1 MGALSHLKIVEIGS
15 AAASSY
21 CARLFADFGATVQK
35 VEPPRGD
42 PLRHTAPFTPKG
54 SSAWFAF
61 LNFNKSS
68 VALDPKDAS
77 ASLRLTELI
86 GNCDILID
94 GRDIDAADCPAFDLA
109 ALKETHPGLI
119 HVEASWFGHQG
130 PYANFEATD
139 STIRALTGLIKLV
152 GPIEGPPAHAPDFQ
166 TGIFAGLWGFIAAA
180 SSVLGRMQDGHGR
193 TSALSVFESSVA
205 VTEYVM
211 FESFARGDIMRRIGV
226 NRFWPTFPVG
236 IYETKQGWLG
246 VTTVTPAQ
254 WRAFCEML
262 GLYDLRDD
270 TTLFMGVDRLQRME
284 EIESK
289 FIPKL
294 KQRSAQEWFAEGLK
308 RKIPIVPVPDISDL
322 IGDDEKRSRGAIV
335 PIVIGDETGFTAGSM
350 QRLTGTPPRR
360 GGAVPAIGETQPT
373 PIPMSSSPS
382 RDGTPA
388 STPLLERR
396 APNRLPLEGTRVIDF
411 SMGWAGPICT
421 RTLADLGADVIKIE
435 AIQYPDWWRG
445 VDRRPAY
452 VLEQM
457 YEKSVRYCIMNRNKR
472 GITLDLTRPQGLDL
486 AKRLL
491 ADADVVVD
499 NYSVEV
505 LPKLGLGYEVLS
517 KLNPKLVM
525 MSMSAFGSGSVH
537 RDCRAYGSTLE
548 QGSGL
553 PSVVGDAGGPPVMSH
568 TAFGDA
574 VGGLNGCAA
583 VLTALIHARLTCKG
597 QFIDLAQIECMMPFA
612 APWIVAHSID
622 GKEPVKYGNRH
633 PDFVPHGCFPCAG
646 SDNWIVLAVSSD
658 AMWPKLAKL
667 LDRADWAADQSLKS
681 AVGRR
686 KIENEIEAAI
696 ADWTSARAPDDAMN
710 ALQAAGIAS
719 GVARLPIELLKDPQL
734 QARGFIQEIDRAF
747 IGIHPQPSMPFRET
761 DKPFAIR
768 SAPPTLGE
776 HNREILAGIL
786 GLSDAEIVQLAR
798 DGIIGTEMLMEEQL
812 VQEKKRVAG

>member
-1 MGALSHLKIVEIGS
+1 MGALSHLRIVEIGS
-15 AAASSY
+15 AAATSY
-21 CARLFADFGATVQK
+21 CARLFADFGANVQK
-35 VEPPRGD
+35 VEPPQGD
-42 PLRHTAPFTPKG
+42 PLRYAAPFTPKG
-54 SSAWFAF
+54 QSAWFAF

-68 VALDPKDAS
+68 VALDPNDVS
-77 ASLRLTELI
+77 ASLHLTELI
-86 GNCDILID
+86 GDCDVLID

-109 ALKETHPGLI
+109 ALKQRNPGLI
-119 HVEASWFGHQG
+119 HLEASWFGHDG
-130 PYANFEATD
+130 PYRKFEATD
-139 STIRALTGLIKLV
+139 STIRALAGLVKLV
-152 GPIEGPPAHAPDFQ
+152 GPVEGPPVHAPDFQ
-166 TGIFAGLWGFIAAA
+166 TGILAGLWGFISVA
-180 SSVLGRMQDGHGR
+180 SSVLGRMHDGCGR
-193 TSALSVFESSVA
+193 TSALSIFESSIA
-205 VTEYVM
+205 VSEYIM
-211 FESFARGDIMRRIGV
+211 FEAFTRGDIMRRIGV

-270 TTLFMGVDRLQRME
+270 ATLFLGIDRLQHME
-284 EIESK
+284 KIESK
-289 FIPKL
+289 FVPRL
-294 KQRSAQEWFAEGLK
+294 KQRTAQEWFAEGLR
-308 RKIPIVPVPDISDL
+308 RKIPIVPVPEIGDL
-322 IGDDEKRSRGAIV
+322 IADDEKKSRGAIV
-335 PIVIGDETGFTAGSM
+335 PITVGDETGFTAGSM
-350 QRLTGTPPRR
+350 QRLTGTPSRR
-360 GGAVPAIGETQPT
+360 GGVVPAIGELQPD
-373 PIPMSSSPS
+373 IASPS
-382 RDGTPA
+382 GTAPRVRSPA
-388 STPLLERR
+388 PRN
-396 APNRLPLEGTRVIDF
+396 PNRLPLEGFRVIDF

-452 VLEQM
+452 VREQM

-472 GITLDLTRPQGLDL
+472 GITLDLTRPEGLQL

-491 ADADVVVD
+491 ADADLAVD

-517 KLNPKLVM
+517 KKNPKLVM
-525 MSMSAFGSGSVH
+525 MSMSAFGAGSIH

-553 PSVVGDAGGPPVMSH
+553 PSVVGDANGPPVMSH

-583 VLTALIHARLTCKG
+583 VLIALIHAKHTGRG

-622 GKEPVKYGNRH
+622 GKKPVKYGNRH

-646 SDNWIVLAVSSD
+646 SDNWIVVAVSSD
-658 AMWPKLAKL
+658 EMWPKLAGL
-667 LDRADWAADQSLKS
+667 LGRADWAADKTLK
-681 AVGRR
+681 AAAGRR
-686 KIENEIEAAI
+686 RIENEIEAAI
-696 ADWTSARAPDDAMN
+696 ANWTSTRGPDEAMN
-710 ALQAAGIAS
+710 ALQGAGVAS
-719 GVARLPIELLKDPQL
+719 GVARLPIDLLKDPHL

-747 IGIHPQPSMPFRET
+747 IGRHPQPSMPFRET
-761 DKPFAIR
+761 EKPFAIR

-776 HNREILAGIL
+776 HNHEILGGIL
-786 GLSDAEIVQLAR
+786 GLSGAEMDQLTR

-812 VQEKKRVAG
+812 VKEKKRAAG

>member
-1 MGALSHLKIVEIGS
+1 MGALSHLRIVEIGS
-15 AAASSY
+15 AAAASY

-35 VEPPRGD
+35 IEPPQGD
-42 PLRHTAPFTPKG
+42 PLRRSAPFTPKG
-54 SSAWFAF
+54 QSAWFAF

-68 VALDPKDAS
+68 VALDPDDAN

-86 GNCDILID
+86 GSCDILID
-94 GRDIDAADCPAFDLA
+94 GRDIDDADCPAFDLA
-109 ALKETHPGLI
+109 ALKQGHPGLI
-119 HVEASWFGHQG
+119 HVEASWFGHDG
-130 PYANFEATD
+130 PYAKFEATD
-139 STIRALTGLIKLV
+139 STIRALTGLVKLV
-152 GPIEGPPAHAPDFQ
+152 GPAEGPPIHAPDFQ
-166 TGIFAGLWGFIAAA
+166 TGIFAGLWGFISAA
-180 SSVLGRMQDGHGR
+180 SSVLGRMRDGRGR
-193 TSALSVFESSVA
+193 TSALSIFESSIA
-205 VTEYVM
+205 VTEYIM

-236 IYETKQGWLG
+236 IYATRQGWLG

-262 GLYDLRDD
+262 GLHELRDD
-270 TTLFMGVDRLQRME
+270 ATLFLGVDRLQHME
-284 EIESK
+284 EIERQ

-294 KQRSAQEWFAEGLK
+294 KQRTAEEWFAEGLK
-308 RKIPIVPVPDISDL
+308 RKIPIVPVPDIGDL
-322 IGDDEKRSRGAIV
+322 IADAEKQSRGAIV
-335 PIVIGDETGFTAGSM
+335 PIALGEETGFTAGSM

-360 GGAVPAIGETQPT
+360 GGAVPAIGEQQPFVVAG
-373 PIPMSSSPS
+373 PGKA
-382 RDGTPA
+382 GTHAIEPR
-388 STPLLERR
+388 PHD
-396 APNRLPLEGTRVIDF
+396 PQRLPLEGIRVVDF

-457 YEKSVRYCIMNRNKR
+457 YEKTVRYCIMNRNKR
-472 GITLDLTRPQGLDL
+472 GITLDLTRPQGLKL
-486 AKRLL
+486 AKQLL
-491 ADADVVVD
+491 ADADLVVD

-517 KLNPKLVM
+517 KINPKLVM
-525 MSMSAFGSGSVH
+525 MSMSAFGSESVF

-553 PSVVGDAGGPPVMSH
+553 PSVVGDENGPPVMSH

-583 VLTALIHARLTCKG
+583 VLIALIHAKLTGKG

-622 GKEPVKYGNRH
+622 GNKPVKFGSRH

-646 SDNWIVLAVSSD
+646 SDNWIVVAVSSD
-658 AMWPKLAKL
+658 AMWPKLCKVVG
-667 LDRADWAADQSLKS
+667 RADWAADEAFRS
-681 AVGRR
+681 AAGRR
-686 KIENEIEAAI
+686 RIESEIEAAI
-696 ADWTSARAPDDAMN
+696 ASWTSTRAPDDAMKE
-710 ALQAAGIAS
+710 LQDAGVAS

-734 QARGFIQEIDRAF
+734 HARGFIQEIDRAF
-747 IGIHPQPSMPFRET
+747 IGRHPQPSMPFRET
-761 DKPFAIR
+761 DRPFTIR

-776 HNREILAGIL
+776 HNREILAGLL
-786 GLSDAEIVQLAR
+786 GLSDAVIDQLAL

-812 VQEKKRVAG
+812 VKEKKRAAG